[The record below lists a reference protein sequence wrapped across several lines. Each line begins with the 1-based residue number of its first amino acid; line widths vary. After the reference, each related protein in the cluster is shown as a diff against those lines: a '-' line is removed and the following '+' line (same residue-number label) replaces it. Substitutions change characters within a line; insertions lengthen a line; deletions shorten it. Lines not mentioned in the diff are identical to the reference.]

1 MDNSHLPFKY
11 DMQFVPRG
19 LLIRYGETGHVDYVM
34 HLDKWAQGS
43 SWECGDDR
51 DDELDGGGGKRG

>member
-1 MDNSHLPFKY
+1 
-11 DMQFVPRG
+11 MQFVPRG
-19 LLIRYGETGHVDYVM
+19 LLIRHGETGHVDYVM

-51 DDELDGGGGKRG
+51 DDELDRGGGKRG